1 MISPS
6 TSMTSV
12 RRCSVLTATLLLL
25 LAVAASLPSS
35 ARSSAIRPASS
46 GVSTDAAAADS
57 PLVPSNWH
65 EASDVPAD
73 VPTSAAGRTLVVR
86 KKRTLLKLKP
96 LIVLP
101 VKVAL
106 GTGAKLVAGAKLGA
120 KAVGIGSK
128 ALGVSLVGLKAV
140 HKVAKVT
147 VKAATALGVKAVLL
161 NFLFQVQYH
170 SSMIIYASSRR
181 RS

>member
-1 MISPS
+1 
-6 TSMTSV
+6 
-12 RRCSVLTATLLLL
+12 
-25 LAVAASLPSS
+25 
-35 ARSSAIRPASS
+35 
-46 GVSTDAAAADS
+46 
-57 PLVPSNWH
+57 
-65 EASDVPAD
+65 
-73 VPTSAAGRTLVVR
+73 
-86 KKRTLLKLKP
+86 
-96 LIVLP
+96 VLP

-161 NFLFQVQYH
+161 NFLFQVQYY
-170 SSMIIYASSRR
+170 SSMINDCVCVESAA
-181 RS
+181 

>member
-1 MISPS
+1 MTPLQ
-6 TSMTSV
+6 TTTTSV

-25 LAVAASLPSS
+25 VAVAASLPSG

-46 GVSTDAAAADS
+46 AASTDAAAS
-57 PLVPSNWH
+57 PLVPSSWQG
-65 EASDVPAD
+65 ASAVHADVPAE
-73 VPTSAAGRTLVVR
+73 AAGRAVVR

-106 GTGAKLVAGAKLGA
+106 GTGAKLVAGAKFGA
-120 KAVGIGSK
+120 KAVGLGSK

-161 NFLFQVQYH
+161 NFLFQVQ
-170 SSMIIYASSRR
+170 
-181 RS
+181 